1 MAFAL
6 RGMLWLVAAAVLA
19 GCYKTELPRYSGSRG
34 GYTASAKSVHTS
46 YYTVRRG
53 DTLYSI
59 GRRFGVDYK
68 LLARRN
74 HIRYPYT
81 IFVGQHLY
89 LTRIAPRSQ
98 SLPISRATARHTSPP
113 RKAVHVRKSSKS
125 STSHSSRHAS
135 GASSGSVR
143 LRWPINGTVTS
154 PFGRRGSRMHDGIDI
169 AAKRGTPIHAAAS
182 GVVVYSD
189 RRLSGYGRMII
200 IRHSGDMF
208 TAYAHNERNLVRKGD
223 RVKQGDVIAR
233 VGSTGRATGPHL
245 HFEVRRGTTPVD
257 PKAYLP

>member
-1 MAFAL
+1 MAIAL
-6 RGMLWLVAAAVLA
+6 KGVLWCVALA
-19 GCYKTELPRYSGSRG
+19 LLTGCYKTELPPYSSGRP
-34 GYTASAKSVHTS
+34 GYASGKGIHTP
-46 YYTVRRG
+46 YYTVRHG

-59 GRRFGVDYK
+59 GRRFGIDHK

-81 IFVGQHLY
+81 IYIGQHLY

-98 SLPISRATARHTSPP
+98 PLPIPSSRRSSGTPSDSA
-113 RKAVHVRKSSKS
+113 SKS
-125 STSHSSRHAS
+125 GTHVKAADVRQSSHMPAANGHV
-135 GASSGSVR
+135 GR
-143 LRWPINGTVTS
+143 LRWPIHGTVTS

-169 AAKRGTPIHAAAS
+169 AAKRGTPIHAAAD

-200 IRHSGDMF
+200 IRHAGGMF

-223 RVKQGDVIAR
+223 RVKSGDVIGR